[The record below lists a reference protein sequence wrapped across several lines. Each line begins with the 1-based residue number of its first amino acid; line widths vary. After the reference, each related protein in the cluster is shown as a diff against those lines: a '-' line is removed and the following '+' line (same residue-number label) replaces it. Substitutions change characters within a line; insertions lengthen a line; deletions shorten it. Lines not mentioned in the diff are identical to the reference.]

1 VSDRTSAE
9 RVPLTQAGRRQ
20 LEEELVKLRVRLDE
34 LRDLLEDAHADRT
47 ADDDER
53 AAALGLLDEHAR
65 AEART
70 AEVRAILEMA
80 VDAPPPEKGVASIG
94 TKVKVKEEDGSTE
107 TFILVSPAEASP
119 TDGRVSIASPLGQA
133 LSGKKK
139 GDKATVSAPQGSWD
153 IEVISVETAV

>member
-1 VSDRTSAE
+1 VSERTSAE

-20 LEEELVKLRVRLDE
+20 LEEELVKLRARLDE

-65 AEART
+65 AEARM
-70 AEVRAILEMA
+70 AEVSAILEMA
-80 VDAPPPEKGVASIG
+80 IDAPPPEKGVASIG

-153 IEVISVETAV
+153 IEVISVETAL

>member
-153 IEVISVETAV
+153 VEVISVETAV

>member
-1 VSDRTSAE
+1 MSERTSAE

-20 LEEELVKLRVRLDE
+20 LEEELVKLRARLDE

-65 AEART
+65 AEARM
-70 AEVRAILEMA
+70 AEVSAILEMA
-80 VDAPPPEKGVASIG
+80 IDAPPPEKGVASIG

-153 IEVISVETAV
+153 IEVISVETAL